1 MTRDMGNLSTSCRRF
16 CKGTAIDPDDLMQE
30 VLLRFTEKCDQGV
43 IQHYSP
49 GLLPLMARNE
59 LVNQLRKPHLKRM
72 SGIPLESVREP
83 ASAYPGFESEDCVRY
98 ISETMVSM
106 RNRNFSEVA
115 VMRSQGMSFKEIAD
129 LLGINVNTALGR
141 MRYARMSLE
150 AIKKEVG

>member
-1 MTRDMGNLSTSCRRF
+1 MTRDMGNLSISCRRF
-16 CKGTAIDPDDLMQE
+16 CKGTAIDPDDLMQD

-59 LVNQLRKPHLKRM
+59 LVNQLRKPHVKKM
-72 SGIPLESVREP
+72 SGISLESIREP
-83 ASAYPGFESEDCVRY
+83 VATDPGFESDDCVRF

-106 RNRNFSEVA
+106 RNRNFSEVV

-129 LLGINVNTALGR
+129 MLGINVNTALGR

-150 AIKKEVG
+150 PIRKEVG